1 MKQVTSL
8 FMGALISTVPMSIL
22 TTSVA
27 LASDAVGENTVIVAL
42 GGGQITPYSL
52 VSQGYQGFFKS
63 EGIPSAGRF
72 IAGVRTNRITASS
85 LIEVGVRMG
94 RLPESSLNDDSYRRA
109 VTTVLENTINTN

>member
-1 MKQVTSL
+1 MKLTSL
-8 FMGALISTVPMSIL
+8 FMGALISTVPLSIL

-27 LASDAVGENTVIVAL
+27 LASDVSGGNVVAL
-42 GGGQITPYSL
+42 GGREITPYSL
-52 VSQGYQGFFKS
+52 VSRAYQGSFKS
-63 EGIPSAGRF
+63 EGVPSAGGF

-109 VTTVLENTINTN
+109 VETVLENTINTN